1 MKKAFTL
8 VEVMVVIVILGVLA
22 AVGVPKMFG
31 VIAKAKAAEVPVA
44 AGTYISLQNAYLT
57 ENNGIGSWQNIGY
70 GAPDNGRSEYFEYN
84 GCINGTIPFESM
96 EPDMPGWMASNL
108 SNLNS
113 CKRGSFWSIVIDP
126 AGEREIEYRHIVSSV
141 DCAALTINWNV
152 GDMVEGMC
160 ESTGE
165 LHLAK
170 NDEPEEVPESS
181 AAEEESSSS
190 VAGSSPASSSTAQS
204 SSQQGDCDA
213 LAKSIKNDNGNKY
226 GWICISECGMFAP
239 PGKAK
244 NAGFTGNY
252 EKKKNSGTC
261 EKASSDQPGSS
272 ASQSGNSSSSA
283 NGTQQSSG
291 GTSVAGGSS
300 SSTAGTGY
308 STGGTPGQGG
318 TGGGTGGTSSQAVTS
333 SASITS
339 AAGGNSSSSQSGY
352 VGLGEPHDYNES
364 IDFCFEEQN
373 NKGTKTCV
381 KWRPK
386 DECTNWKNKNKC
398 DSWKKSN

>member
-70 GAPDNGRSEYFEYN
+70 GAPDNGRSEYFEYS
-84 GCINGTIPFESM
+84 GCINGTIHFENM
-96 EPDMPGWMASNL
+96 EPDMPGWFASNL

-113 CKRGSFWSIVIDP
+113 CKRGSLWSVIIDP
-126 AGEREIEYRHIVSSV
+126 AGEREIEYRRVVSSV
-141 DCAALTINWNV
+141 DCAALTISWDV

-170 NDEPEEVPESS
+170 NDEPEDVPESS

-213 LAKSIKNDNGNKY
+213 LAKAIKNDNGNKY
-226 GWICISECGMFAP
+226 GWVCVSECGMFAP

-244 NAGFTGNY
+244 NAGFTGSY

-300 SSTAGTGY
+300 SSTAATVN
-308 STGGTPGQGG
+308 SSGGTHGQGG
-318 TGGGTGGTSSQAVTS
+318 TTVGTSSQAVSS
-333 SASITS
+333 SATATS
-339 AAGGNSSSSQSGY
+339 ATSGNSSSSQSGY
-352 VGLGEPHDYNES
+352 VGLGEPHAYDES

-386 DECTNWKNKNKC
+386 DECTNWQNANKC
-398 DSWKKSN
+398 KSWKTSN

>member
-204 SSQQGDCDA
+204 SSQQGDCAA
-213 LAKSIKNDNGNKY
+213 LAKSIKNDNGNKF
-226 GWICISECGMFAP
+226 GWVCISECGMFAP

-252 EKKKNSGTC
+252 QKKKNSGTC

-318 TGGGTGGTSSQAVTS
+318 TGGGTGGTSSQAVSS
-333 SASITS
+333 SATATS
-339 AAGGNSSSSQSGY
+339 ATSGNSSSSQSGY

-364 IDFCFEEQN
+364 IDFCLKEKN
-373 NKGTKTCV
+373 NACV
-381 KWRPK
+381 QWRPRE
-386 DECTNWKNKNKC
+386 ECTEWHKNK
-398 DSWKKSN
+398 DSCKNWRKSN

>member
-96 EPDMPGWMASNL
+96 EPDMPGWFASNL

-113 CKRGSFWSIVIDP
+113 CKRGSLWSVIIDP
-126 AGEREIEYRHIVSSV
+126 AGEREIEYRRVVSSV
-141 DCAALTINWNV
+141 DCAALTISWDV

-160 ESTGE
+160 EATGE

-181 AAEEESSSS
+181 SAEEESSSS

-213 LAKSIKNDNGNKY
+213 LAKAIKNDNGNKY
-226 GWICISECGMFAP
+226 GWVCISECGMFAP

-244 NAGFTGNY
+244 NAGFTGSY

-300 SSTAGTGY
+300 SSTAATVN
-308 STGGTPGQGG
+308 SSGGTHGQGG
-318 TGGGTGGTSSQAVTS
+318 TTVGTSSQAVSS
-333 SASITS
+333 SATATS
-339 AAGGNSSSSQSGY
+339 ATSGNSSSSQSGY
-352 VGLGEPHDYNES
+352 VGLGEPHAYDES

-386 DECTNWKNKNKC
+386 DECTNWQNANKC
-398 DSWKKSN
+398 KSWKTSN